1 MSANPGVNEMTSNDK
16 TLNQL
21 IEIARTLG
29 VEVKPN
35 TTQTLARQRQKIRD
49 ALKTVGVRIE
59 NTMAEKIAL

>member
-1 MSANPGVNEMTSNDK
+1 MTSNDK

-49 ALKTVGVRIE
+49 ALKTVGVR
-59 NTMAEKIAL
+59 TS